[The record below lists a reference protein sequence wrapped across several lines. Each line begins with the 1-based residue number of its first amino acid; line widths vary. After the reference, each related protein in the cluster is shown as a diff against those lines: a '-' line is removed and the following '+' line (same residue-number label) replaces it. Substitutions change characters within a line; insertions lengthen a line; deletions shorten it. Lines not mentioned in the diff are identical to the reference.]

1 MGSVVLANSDLIDKL
16 GVVLFPSI
24 PLRAPVVRSWAN
36 GREAAIMPNK
46 RSNSS
51 YSIGWIC
58 FTHDVGAQVRGSG
71 SSLRASGA
79 SGRWRFNARL
89 QGFVI
94 VVQCFGELEPV
105 AAGDAPYSDSG

>member
-1 MGSVVLANSDLIDKL
+1 
-16 GVVLFPSI
+16 
-24 PLRAPVVRSWAN
+24 
-36 GREAAIMPNK
+36 MPNK

-79 SGRWRFNARL
+79 SGRWRFNATL

-94 VVQCFGELEPV
+94 VVQCFGELNQLLQ
-105 AAGDAPYSDSG
+105 DAPYSDSG